1 MRALIKRHYH
11 WVIASIVLLEM
22 FVYVGILNNIVSV
35 YVIPVSETLGISRG
49 DYSLAFSAK
58 AMAGA
63 ISVVV
68 SGPFLRRVGYRKMVS
83 FFLLVAVAA
92 FFILS
97 TSRNLFML
105 FLGAILIG
113 LCEGSCL
120 TAGASNII
128 GSWFHR
134 YCGSVL
140 GLVTAATGVGGS
152 VMCSLLTK
160 IISGAGWRI
169 SFAVCGVMT
178 AAVAIIIG
186 LLARD
191 YPHLLGQKPLGE
203 GEHAKNKSEKKQDD
217 HWHGYSMEK
226 LLRMPSFYLTAL
238 EVFLSCLCVYIAFYV
253 MVPYLQS
260 RGFTTSEAA
269 TMQSIM
275 LLGMAGFKLLSGVL
289 SDWIGAKCATG
300 LCLAATVASF
310 WLLITANTYSSAL
323 LAVLVFS
330 LALPLTTVTIPLLT
344 ASLFGYSTHNTTL
357 GIFLAMPAAAGMV
370 AAPITN
376 MVFDKTGSYLPAF
389 RAALIL
395 STAVFLLHVFIC
407 ILASR
412 DRRQLEREEVLVQ

>member
-1 MRALIKRHYH
+1 
-11 WVIASIVLLEM
+11 
-22 FVYVGILNNIVSV
+22 
-35 YVIPVSETLGISRG
+35 
-49 DYSLAFSAK
+49 
-58 AMAGA
+58 
-63 ISVVV
+63 
-68 SGPFLRRVGYRKMVS
+68 
-83 FFLLVAVAA
+83 
-92 FFILS
+92 
-97 TSRNLFML
+97 
-105 FLGAILIG
+105 
-113 LCEGSCL
+113 
-120 TAGASNII
+120 
-128 GSWFHR
+128 
-134 YCGSVL
+134 
-140 GLVTAATGVGGS
+140 
-152 VMCSLLTK
+152 
-160 IISGAGWRI
+160 
-169 SFAVCGVMT
+169 
-178 AAVAIIIG
+178 
-186 LLARD
+186 
-191 YPHLLGQKPLGE
+191 
-203 GEHAKNKSEKKQDD
+203 
-217 HWHGYSMEK
+217 MEK